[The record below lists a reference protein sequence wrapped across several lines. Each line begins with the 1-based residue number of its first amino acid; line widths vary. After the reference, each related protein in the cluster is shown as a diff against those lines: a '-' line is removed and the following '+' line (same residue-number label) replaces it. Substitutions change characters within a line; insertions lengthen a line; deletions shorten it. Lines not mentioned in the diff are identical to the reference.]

1 VTGPVGEPP
10 LDALPPDAPA
20 TVEDVRGN
28 RRWTV
33 VALVWAVAASAI
45 AVIALVQ
52 ANNNDNN
59 SSNTTT
65 TSTGQ
70 SVSPSDFQNF
80 QKQVNDRLDAFS
92 RRLNDTASS
101 ADVQKLDKQLTSLSN
116 DVSTVKSD
124 QSKQGDSITQ
134 MQSDIKDLQNRV
146 NKLESQ
152 QQSGGGGSGGTTTT
166 P

>member
-1 VTGPVGEPP
+1 
-10 LDALPPDAPA
+10 
-20 TVEDVRGN
+20 
-28 RRWTV
+28 
-33 VALVWAVAASAI
+33 
-45 AVIALVQ
+45 VIALVQ

>member
-1 VTGPVGEPP
+1 VTAPTGEPP

-28 RRWTV
+28 RRWTI

-45 AVIALVQ
+45 AVIALIQ
-52 ANNNDNN
+52 AGNNNDNN
-59 SSNTTT
+59 SSTTT

-70 SVSPSDFQNF
+70 TVSPKDLQDFQN
-80 QKQVNDRLDAFS
+80 QVNDRLDAFS

-101 ADVQKLDKQLTSLSN
+101 GDVQKLDKRLSQVE
-116 DVSTVKSD
+116 DDLSKAQSD
-124 QSKQGDSITQ
+124 SGKQSDSITQ
-134 MQSDIKDLQNRV
+134 LQSDVKDLQNRV
-146 NKLESQ
+146 DQLES
-152 QQSGGGGSGGTTTT
+152 QQSGGGGGTTTS